1 MHIAIANV
9 LSPEETSAVR
19 DALERA
25 RFIEGQAT
33 AGFAARTVKN
43 NRQAA
48 GDDRSLETIRKLVAE
63 RILGN
68 ELFCLAARPKA
79 LSPLLLSRYEPGMEY
94 GSHVDDA
101 LMGGMR
107 SDVSFTLFL
116 SDAASYDGG
125 ELIIESA
132 GGEEAFRL
140 DAGSL
145 IAYPA
150 TSLHRVGAVTRGAR
164 LAAVG
169 WARSF
174 VRDPAQRELL
184 FDLDTARRQLFA
196 REGKSTEFDL
206 ISKSF
211 ANLLRMWAD
220 DCAAFVSLQQR
231 ETSEP
236 QIHTSR
242 GWTQSEENAL
252 AENRPRVLEEAG
264 TTASGPDRP
273 QARIQRHTAGRSV
286 PGRYAPCPP
295 PNSSELGDWGR
306 QVEYPMLCYH
316 WMLRALDWRRVAGI
330 CPQQANSPRS
340 NGRI

>member
-9 LSPEETSAVR
+9 LSPEETTAVR
-19 DALERA
+19 AALERA
-25 RFIEGQAT
+25 RFVEGQAT

-68 ELFCLAARPKA
+68 ELFRLAARPKA
-79 LSPLLLSRYEPGMEY
+79 LSPLLLSRYEHGMAY

-116 SDAASYDGG
+116 SDTANYDGG

-132 GGEEAFRL
+132 SGEEAFRL

-220 DCAAFVSLQQR
+220 D
-231 ETSEP
+231 
-236 QIHTSR
+236 
-242 GWTQSEENAL
+242 
-252 AENRPRVLEEAG
+252 
-264 TTASGPDRP
+264 
-273 QARIQRHTAGRSV
+273 
-286 PGRYAPCPP
+286 
-295 PNSSELGDWGR
+295 
-306 QVEYPMLCYH
+306 
-316 WMLRALDWRRVAGI
+316 
-330 CPQQANSPRS
+330 
-340 NGRI
+340 

>member
-1 MHIAIANV
+1 LPGDRDCVFDQPAGSCRAGEEKPMHIAISNV
-9 LSPEETSAVR
+9 LSPEETNAVR
-19 DALERA
+19 DALEHA

-43 NRQAA
+43 NRQAT
-48 GDDRSLETIRKLVAE
+48 GDDRSLETVRKLVAE

-68 ELFCLAARPKA
+68 ELFRLAARPKA

-196 REGKSTEFDL
+196 REGKSAEFDL

-220 DCAAFVSLQQR
+220 D
-231 ETSEP
+231 
-236 QIHTSR
+236 
-242 GWTQSEENAL
+242 
-252 AENRPRVLEEAG
+252 
-264 TTASGPDRP
+264 
-273 QARIQRHTAGRSV
+273 
-286 PGRYAPCPP
+286 
-295 PNSSELGDWGR
+295 
-306 QVEYPMLCYH
+306 
-316 WMLRALDWRRVAGI
+316 
-330 CPQQANSPRS
+330 
-340 NGRI
+340 